1 MLFIEGRCIDVE
13 IYRPRAVKRKVAR
26 YYVYGRLGGFYGLR
40 LWVEGWNFE
49 LQLYSSK
56 RDALR
61 GARRFCKKIGYECEI
76 VDGVNN

>member
-1 MLFIEGRCIDVE
+1 MLFSEGRCIDVE